1 MAVFCLS
8 VHARYACA
16 HRGACCTAGWPIPVE
31 PRVVAG
37 LAANGIRVTPVLETD
52 SQGTCTF
59 FERESHLCA
68 IHRQAGPEL
77 LPSACRHFPR
87 VVLDDPRGTFVTLS
101 HFCPTAADMLLTAG
115 PIHIVEAPASL
126 VGPGPLEGLDA
137 RNVLPPLL
145 RPGMLM
151 DHAGYAA
158 WERLAIALLDR
169 RDLSP
174 EQAVAAIAESATLT
188 YDWSPGFGSLENWI
202 HSHVTEGAW
211 HLSRK
216 SARHLID
223 EGRPIKA
230 FVAAHVFASWAAYQ
244 NGGLL
249 GVVDGARAALSRLRV
264 ELARGATLVEAAA
277 AVDLFLRHTREH
289 VSP

>member
-101 HFCPTAADMLLTAG
+101 HFCPTAARLLLQARG
-115 PIHIVEAPASL
+115 VRRIEAPAPLSL
-126 VGPGPLEGLDA
+126 DGTAEGLDA
-137 RNVLPPLL
+137 TAVMPPLL
-145 RPGMLM
+145 RPGLLT
-151 DHAGYAA
+151 DLAGYDA
-158 WERLAIALLDR
+158 WECAGLAALDETPGGVDEALR
-169 RDLSP
+169 
-174 EQAVAAIAESATLT
+174 VIGAATGEVSG
-188 YDWSPGFGSLENWI
+188 WRPGGDPL
-202 HSHVTEGAW
+202 
-211 HLSRK
+211 
-216 SARHLID
+216 SARVRIAFARARPSRAPSAEEPL
-223 EGRPIKA
+223 ERPIRA
-230 FVAAHVFASWAAYQ
+230 FIAAHLFGNWVAYQ
-244 NGGLL
+244 GTGLVA
-249 GVVDGARAALSRLRV
+249 VVEHLHDVLARLRQ
-264 ELARGATLVEAAA
+264 ELAAHGDFVEAVRATDLRFRHAA
-277 AVDLFLRHTREH
+277 
-289 VSP
+289 